1 MALFVVT
8 HRHEQERC
16 PAGDPAKGPMLL
28 RRLSKEGAETYGVT
42 IHAEAMID
50 GAHTLHMIVEAGD
63 RDKVEQFMSPF
74 AQGGSVSVQPASHCE
89 EIVARGAC

>member
-8 HRHEQERC
+8 HRHDQERC

-28 RRLSKEGAETYGVT
+28 RRLSQEGAGNCGVT

-50 GAHTLHMIVEAGD
+50 GMHTLTLIVEAID
-63 RDKVEQFMSPF
+63 RDCVQNFMAPF
-74 AQGGSVSVQPASHCE
+74 AQGGSVSVQPASRCQT
-89 EIVARGAC
+89 VVDRGRC

>member
-28 RRLSKEGAETYGVT
+28 RRLSKEGADKCGVT

-50 GAHTLHMIVEAGD
+50 GMHTLTMIVEAVD
-63 RDKVEQFMSPF
+63 MPCVQDFMAPF
-74 AQGGSVSVQPASHCE
+74 AQGGSVAVQPASHCE
-89 EIVARGAC
+89 TVVARGAC